1 MLVNM
6 RSAIVL
12 IVWLAA
18 GQAQQT
24 GLTSNDCKA
33 YTYREVP
40 ARRSKGQLNCS
51 SSSHRDWS
59 RVAIVAHEPYARSL
73 LQDLPSRFLKRVEV
87 LVHKICTVDEP
98 AELIESL
105 SGPNHFIVFSHI
117 GEGNHTIPGED
128 KPVITSAE
136 VFNRL
141 VMMANADVVI
151 LAMKEDIL
159 HVNEEMVNA
168 AARIF
173 SSYPNLGMLGTSTGY
188 TTGGWIPATP
198 ELQYVAAVEMGPII
212 VRRSAFLEVGM
223 IDCLAE
229 KCHQEAIHSLSLRML
244 LSGRRIG
251 LMSFPNKDGIIA
263 ERVSKGAP
271 HPKAKCDTTGV
282 EGLLQKAV
290 LKYWKLF
297 RPQAF
302 TPKYSMDVDGTSD
315 APVPL
320 EPLTQCMPVLCAND
334 IETAVLIQYFK
345 RPEEISIMLRGLYRS
360 LHRDPSVSL
369 NQIEV
374 ILNDDSRTDYGVLR
388 RRMALFPRSWLIF
401 GADTHEIRAYN
412 RMAKFSTAKYLV
424 FAQDDDAPT
433 SSDAVRWHEQFARLF
448 AEFPKLQFLG
458 SHRGRLDFGLLVDG
472 RTNQISGPKFGTV
485 SDTGRRINYRPISF
499 YAPESG
505 LPFMFAYKINAGPL
519 FAHRLN
525 FLHSGMF
532 HTDLSCPGKPGIG
545 FDFEFSVRTWSLGWQ
560 VGLFSANWTGHIGSS
575 TESGTRK
582 NQEAWHERRRMELRN
597 NGMLYEMYSDYHHM
611 EGTRLA
617 TESLGLLAKGE
628 GAYKIHGD
636 EHVRWTMTFLKSF
649 QFSLYCNLLGYR
661 DLVEQALGVCCKVC
675 GLICSLLRVMMW
687 SSSFVLPEQ

>member
-388 RRMALFPRSWLIF
+388 RRMAPFPRSWLIF

-412 RMAKFSTAKYLV
+412 RMAKFSAAEHLV
-424 FAQDDDAPT
+424 FAQDDDAPIGPF
-433 SSDAVRWHEQFARLF
+433 AARWHQQFATLF
-448 AEFPKLQFLG
+448 SEFPDLQFLG
-458 SHRGRLDFGLLVDG
+458 SHRGRFDFGLLVDG
-472 RTNQISGPKFGTV
+472 RTNQIKDEVWGGLRHGPPHLLQPDRPLRARERDPFHVCVQDKRGAALCT
-485 SDTGRRINYRPISF
+485 TRRVPPLRHVPRRPVV
-499 YAPESG
+499 
-505 LPFMFAYKINAGPL
+505 
-519 FAHRLN
+519 
-525 FLHSGMF
+525 
-532 HTDLSCPGKPGIG
+532 PGKAR
-545 FDFEFSVRTWSLGWQ
+545 DRVRL
-560 VGLFSANWTGHIGSS
+560 
-575 TESGTRK
+575 
-582 NQEAWHERRRMELRN
+582 
-597 NGMLYEMYSDYHHM
+597 
-611 EGTRLA
+611 
-617 TESLGLLAKGE
+617 
-628 GAYKIHGD
+628 
-636 EHVRWTMTFLKSF
+636 
-649 QFSLYCNLLGYR
+649 
-661 DLVEQALGVCCKVC
+661 
-675 GLICSLLRVMMW
+675 
-687 SSSFVLPEQ
+687 